1 VAKSFDLE
9 GAVKAHVFDG
19 AKVCIGVFDGLH
31 LGHRT
36 LIDSLGEDGH
46 VGSRVIV
53 TFDIDP
59 DEVFGC
65 AGFKKLMSNDARIAA
80 LLQTDVDAVVVLPFE
95 EVRNM
100 EPIAFLDVLFAGY
113 DPVEVAVGE
122 GFRFGAKAAGNVQV
136 MRDWAASRTS
146 GCTVSEIAL
155 AELDGAPVSSTRIR
169 GLLAAGCVD
178 QAARLLGRPWRISG
192 EVVRGRN
199 QGADMGFATANL
211 SIAPVM
217 AVASPGVYG
226 GYAYVDGKRY
236 KAAISFGASPTFAD
250 QKPADMEVHVL
261 DFAGDLYGRTL
272 DVDFV
277 EWIREMRKFDS
288 LEELIATVTAN
299 IEYIR
304 ENL

>member
-1 VAKSFDLE
+1 LFDLRS
-9 GAVKAHVFDG
+9 AVEARVFEA

-31 LGHRT
+31 LGHRA
-36 LIDSLGEDGH
+36 LIDELNAGTQSGP
-46 VGSRVIV
+46 RVIV
-53 TFDIDP
+53 TFDVDP
-59 DEVFGC
+59 DEVFG
-65 AGFKKLMSNDARIAA
+65 GTDFKKLMPNDARIAA
-80 LLQTDVDAVVVLPFE
+80 LAQLDVDAVVVLPFDD
-95 EVRNM
+95 VRNI
-100 EPIAFLDVLFAGY
+100 EPVDFLDALFAGC

-122 GFRFGAKAAGNVQV
+122 GFRFGAKAAGSVQT
-136 MRDWAASRTS
+136 MRDWAAATQRKCEVREV
-146 GCTVSEIAL
+146 GLVSI
-155 AELDGAPVSSTRIR
+155 DGGPVSATRIR
-169 GLLAAGCVD
+169 GLLGHGCVD
-178 QAARLLGRPWRISG
+178 KAAQLLGRPWRLSG
-192 EVVRGRN
+192 EVIHGRN

-211 SIAPVM
+211 LVEPVF

-226 GYAYVDGKRY
+226 GYAYVDGVRY

-261 DFAGDLYGRTL
+261 DFAGDLYGHKL

-304 ENL
+304 RNL